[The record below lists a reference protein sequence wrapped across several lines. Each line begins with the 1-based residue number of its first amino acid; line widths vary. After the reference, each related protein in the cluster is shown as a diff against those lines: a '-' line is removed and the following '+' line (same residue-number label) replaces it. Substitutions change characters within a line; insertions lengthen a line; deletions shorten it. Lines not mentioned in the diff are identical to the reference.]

1 MGLAKVAIFTANVDA
16 ENQSLINYKCVY
28 EALNRQFCQTAVT
41 CWRSVFRVK
50 LPCLFMDCNERSKC
64 LSVGGGAVAK
74 KNKTPKGGRKKIKFF
89 LGGRKNTLSKKL
101 LVALACSV
109 F

>member
-1 MGLAKVAIFTANVDA
+1 MNG
-16 ENQSLINYKCVY
+16 QS
-28 EALNRQFCQTAVT
+28 A
-41 CWRSVFRVK
+41 
-50 LPCLFMDCNERSKC
+50 C
-64 LSVGGGAVAK
+64 LSGGGAVAK